1 MATTNRRQVRFP
13 VNVTIALTHEASSAL
28 DRYADDSNVPRAVLA
43 RKWIEDRI
51 AWENKP
57 NHAAGAV
64 WIPPPGRFKITL
76 DISEEL
82 ASKLFALNH
91 DAFDGVFTE
100 EELAVKFI
108 TEGIDRVNEV
118 RKLLAFAA
126 ENPKRGFEPGD
137 HGWIRHGR
145 RRSDPDALPAPD
157 GEYEGLLPD

>member
-1 MATTNRRQVRFP
+1 MCHGP
-13 VNVTIALTHEASSAL
+13 
-28 DRYADDSNVPRAVLA
+28 VLA

-64 WIPPPGRFKITL
+64 WIPPPGRFEITM

-82 ASKLFALNH
+82 ASELFDLNH
-91 DAFDGVFTE
+91 YAFDDVFTE

-108 TEGIDRVNEV
+108 KEGIDRVNEV

-126 ENPKRGFEPGD
+126 ENPKRGFELGD
-137 HGWIRHGR
+137 HGWTRRGK
-145 RRSDPDALPAPD
+145 RRSDPDGVACA
-157 GEYEGLLPD
+157 

>member
-1 MATTNRRQVRFP
+1 MATNRRQVRFP
-13 VNVTIALTHEASSAL
+13 VNVTIALTHEAASAL
-28 DRYADDSNVPRAVLA
+28 GHYADDSNVPRAVLA

-64 WIPPPGRFKITL
+64 WIPPPGRFEITM

-82 ASKLFALNH
+82 ASELFDLNH
-91 DAFDGVFTE
+91 YAFDDVFTE

-108 TEGIDRVNEV
+108 KEGIDRVNEV

-126 ENPKRGFEPGD
+126 ENPKRGFELGD
-137 HGWIRHGR
+137 HGWTRRGK
-145 RRSDPDALPAPD
+145 RRSDPDGLPAPD
-157 GEYEGLLPD
+157 GQYEGLLPD